1 MKPLF
6 SLGAISF
13 FYNKD
18 KLIFDNI
25 DLEIYRNEVTIIS
38 GENGSGKSTLCKIL
52 YKLLPAYSGN
62 ILFEEKNFTSI
73 DQSYITSKMVYI
85 QEQTQN
91 NLLGSTSDEDLAI
104 WQHKFQ
110 KRTVKKF
117 EKERVYILKRLKLE
131 EIKQKP
137 LWELSAGQQKRAV
150 LAGLLLNKNKFW
162 ILDEPLYGLDN
173 EGTNILLS
181 ILAQQKLAGTG
192 ALIATHRTKA
202 FSLVAD
208 KVFEINN
215 ANVKQIIGM
224 K

>member
-6 SLGAISF
+6 SLNDLSF
-13 FYNKD
+13 SYDED

-25 DLEIYRNEVTIIS
+25 DLEIFRNEVTIIS

-52 YKLLPAYSGN
+52 YKLLPSFSGN
-62 ILFEEKNFTSI
+62 IQFEEKNFASI

-85 QEQTQN
+85 QEQTQK
-91 NLLGSTSDEDLAI
+91 NLLGSTPDEDLAI
-104 WQHKFQ
+104 WQHKF
-110 KRTVKKF
+110 RKKDGEEF
-117 EKERVYILKRLKLE
+117 NEERAHFLKRLGLH
-131 EIKQKP
+131 EIKHKP

-150 LAGLLLNKNKFW
+150 LAGLLLNKQKFW

-173 EGTNILLS
+173 EGLKILLS
-181 ILAQQKLAGTG
+181 ILVQQKLEGIG

-208 KVFEINN
+208 KVFEIKD
-215 ANVKQIIGM
+215 ANVKQLIGN